1 MKYAAVIVAAGSGSR
16 MHLGYNK
23 VFYMLDEKDRVIDR
37 SIRLFQMDEDCE
49 EIVVVLSHDE
59 LDITLPEGIMKEEG
73 GKTRAESVYHGVQK
87 VHAPYV
93 MIHDGARP
101 FLKQET
107 VDLLKEKLQE
117 VDACFPGIREKDT
130 LKEVRDGKV
139 RTVDREYIYH
149 AQTPQAFK
157 TALIV
162 DCLKKV
168 MENNDSVTDDIQAV
182 ELYGNTEVAVVE
194 GDENNYKLTVRYDLE
209 RMK

>member
-49 EIVVVLSHDE
+49 EIIVVLSHDE
-59 LDITLPEGIMKEEG
+59 LDTALPEGIIKAEG

-87 VHAPYV
+87 VHSPYV
-93 MIHDGARP
+93 LIHDGARP

-107 VDLLKEKLQE
+107 VDLLKKKLTE
-117 VDACFPGIREKDT
+117 ADACFPGIKEKDT

-157 TALIV
+157 TALILE
-162 DCLKKV
+162 CLKKV

-182 ELYGNTEVAVVE
+182 ELYGDTEVAVVE
-194 GDENNYKLTVRYDLE
+194 GDENNYKLTVVYDLE